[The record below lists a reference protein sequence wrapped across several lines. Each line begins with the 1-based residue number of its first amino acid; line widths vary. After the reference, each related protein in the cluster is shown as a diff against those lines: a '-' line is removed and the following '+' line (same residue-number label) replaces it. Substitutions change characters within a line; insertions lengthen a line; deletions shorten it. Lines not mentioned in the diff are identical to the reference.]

1 MTESQPQGPGPS
13 QGQGRGPGIAGR
25 VTALAASVMD
35 LHVRI
40 ALQEIDRE
48 KRRLI
53 GGGLFLI
60 LGGVLMLLAL
70 VALQAALVVW
80 LVQGQG
86 WQLGQAL
93 LAVAALDLT
102 VAGASLRLGGQLTK
116 GPYLPQTIEGLNR
129 TSRALLGR

>member
-1 MTESQPQGPGPS
+1 MTESQPQGQRPS
-13 QGQGRGPGIAGR
+13 QGQGRGPGMAGR

-40 ALQEIDRE
+40 ALQEMDRE

-86 WQLGQAL
+86 WPLGQAL

>member
-1 MTESQPQGPGPS
+1 MTESQPQGQGPS
-13 QGQGRGPGIAGR
+13 QGRGPGMAGR

-40 ALQEIDRE
+40 ALQEMDRE

-86 WQLGQAL
+86 WNLGQAL

>member
-1 MTESQPQGPGPS
+1 MTESQPQGQG
-13 QGQGRGPGIAGR
+13 QGQGRGPGMAGR

-60 LGGVLMLLAL
+60 LGGVLTLLAL

-80 LVQGQG
+80 LVQGRG
-86 WQLGQAL
+86 WQLSQAL

-102 VAGASLRLGGQLTK
+102 MAGASLRLGGLLTK

>member
-1 MTESQPQGPGPS
+1 MTESQPQG
-13 QGQGRGPGIAGR
+13 QGQGRGPGMAGR

-86 WQLGQAL
+86 WNLGQAL

>member
-1 MTESQPQGPGPS
+1 MTESQPQG
-13 QGQGRGPGIAGR
+13 QGQGRGPGMAGR

-116 GPYLPQTIEGLNR
+116 GPYLPQTIKGLNR

>member
-1 MTESQPQGPGPS
+1 MTESQPQG
-13 QGQGRGPGIAGR
+13 QGQGRGPGMAGR

-86 WQLGQAL
+86 WNLGQAL

-102 VAGASLRLGGQLTK
+102 MAGASLRLGGQLTK

>member
-13 QGQGRGPGIAGR
+13 QGQGRGPGMAGR

-40 ALQEIDRE
+40 ALQEMDRE

>member
-1 MTESQPQGPGPS
+1 
-13 QGQGRGPGIAGR
+13 
-25 VTALAASVMD
+25 
-35 LHVRI
+35 
-40 ALQEIDRE
+40 
-48 KRRLI
+48 
-53 GGGLFLI
+53 
-60 LGGVLMLLAL
+60 MLLAL

-86 WQLGQAL
+86 WPLGQAL

>member
-1 MTESQPQGPGPS
+1 MTESQPQGPG
-13 QGQGRGPGIAGR
+13 QGRGPGMAGR

-40 ALQEIDRE
+40 ALQEMDRE

-60 LGGVLMLLAL
+60 LGGVLTLLAL

>member
-13 QGQGRGPGIAGR
+13 QGQGRGPGMAGR

>member
-13 QGQGRGPGIAGR
+13 QGQGRGPGMAGR

-60 LGGVLMLLAL
+60 LGGVLTLLAL

>member
-1 MTESQPQGPGPS
+1 MTESQPQG
-13 QGQGRGPGIAGR
+13 QGRGPGMAGR

-40 ALQEIDRE
+40 ALREIDRE

-102 VAGASLRLGGQLTK
+102 VAGASLRLGGLLTK

>member
-13 QGQGRGPGIAGR
+13 QGQGRGPGMAGR

-86 WQLGQAL
+86 WNLGQAL

>member
-1 MTESQPQGPGPS
+1 MTESQPQGQG
-13 QGQGRGPGIAGR
+13 QGQGRGPGMAGR

-60 LGGVLMLLAL
+60 LGGVLTLLAL

>member
-1 MTESQPQGPGPS
+1 MTESQPQG
-13 QGQGRGPGIAGR
+13 QGQGRGPGMAGR

-86 WQLGQAL
+86 WNLGQAL

-102 VAGASLRLGGQLTK
+102 LAGASLRLGGQLTK

>member
-1 MTESQPQGPGPS
+1 MTESQPQG
-13 QGQGRGPGIAGR
+13 QGQGRGPGMAGR

-53 GGGLFLI
+53 SGGLFLI

-70 VALQAALVVW
+70 VALQAALVAW

-102 VAGASLRLGGQLTK
+102 VAGASLRLGGQLIK